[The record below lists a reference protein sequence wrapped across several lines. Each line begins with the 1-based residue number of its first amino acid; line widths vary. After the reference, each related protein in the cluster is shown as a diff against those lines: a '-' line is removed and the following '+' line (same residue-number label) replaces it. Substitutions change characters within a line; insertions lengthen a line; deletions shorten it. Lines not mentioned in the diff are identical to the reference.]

1 MLAAYSYP
9 VAYLEIMV
17 SFLSGTRARN
27 TVLQI
32 AVVILTAFI
41 LLTFWF
47 TLQRNL
53 SSQGITSG
61 FSFLQRTTGWD
72 ITFSP
77 IEYTTRSTYQRVLL
91 VGFLNTLY
99 VGLLGLV
106 GAMLIGFVVGLM
118 RTSSNLL
125 MNIIGTTYVELFR
138 NVPLI
143 LQAIVWYAVFTHLP
157 RPKDAYT
164 IGNTIFLSNRGL
176 QLPSLTFSRL
186 DAVLYA
192 IMLIS
197 VITALGLLV
206 RWQQKSRAR
215 LPWLFIS
222 LLSFGLLILVAFI
235 FAFFGREAGQALM
248 SIPEVKGFRF
258 EGGVA
263 IKPEFSALL
272 LAISAFGG
280 AYIAEIVRGGL
291 LSVRKGYLEA
301 ARALG
306 FKTNKVN
313 EFVRFPLAIRAI
325 IPPLGNRLIWLMK
338 ATTIGIA
345 IGYPDFFMVVSTSI
359 NQSGQTMELILIL
372 MVGFLLINFT
382 ISRIMNAINRS
393 VAIKGQGG
401 K

>member
-1 MLAAYSYP
+1 ML
-9 VAYLEIMV
+9 
-17 SFLSGTRARN
+17 SFLSNTRTRN
-27 TVLQI
+27 AVIQTLLVI
-32 AVVILTAFI
+32 VVAVVII
-41 LLTFWF
+41 TFWV

-53 SSQGITSG
+53 ASQGITSG
-61 FSFLQRTTGWD
+61 FSFLQRTTGWS
-72 ITFSP
+72 IPFSLV
-77 IEYTTRSTYQRVLL
+77 EYNTRSTYLRVLTA
-91 VGFLNTLY
+91 GFLNTIF
-99 VGLLGLV
+99 VGLMSLV

-118 RTSSNLL
+118 RTSGNLL
-125 MNIIGTTYVELFR
+125 MNWIGTIYVEIFR

-143 LQAIVWYAVFTHLP
+143 LQAIVWYAIFTHLP
-157 RPKDAYT
+157 KPKEAYS
-164 IGNTIFLSNRGL
+164 IGNVIFLSNRGL
-176 QLPSLTFSRL
+176 QLPSLSFTRVDAIIYAIL
-186 DAVLYA
+186 IIAIIAVL
-192 IMLIS
+192 S
-197 VITALGLLV
+197 LLF
-206 RWQQKSRAR
+206 RWQMQSRTKLAWP
-215 LPWLFIS
+215 LI
-222 LLSFGLLILVAFI
+222 LLSSLAVFTISAFVL
-235 FAFFGREAGQALM
+235 AFFGRPVDEAGVLQPLV
-248 SIPEVKGFRF
+248 SIPEVQGFRF
-258 EGGVA
+258 VGGQT

-272 LAISAFGG
+272 MAISAFGG

-291 LSVRKGYLEA
+291 MSVRKGYLEA
-301 ARALG
+301 ASALG
-306 FKTNKVN
+306 FRTNKVN